1 MRQRDDI
8 RRAHKLADMVIV
20 CPHWG
25 TEYVY
30 ESTSYQDQWTNVF
43 LEEGVDVVLG
53 THPHV
58 IEPVKEFTRESD
70 GHKMVVYYS
79 LGNFVSNQDEIP
91 RMIGGMAKLTLY
103 KKGDNASIKSY
114 EFEPVVTH
122 KRYGYK
128 EITTY
133 KLSDYTPELA
143 SQNKILSD
151 PTCCYTGYFGCI
163 CGATLF
169 DYPTH
174 GPRNFSVDY
183 CKQFCKAVLGD
194 IYKDE

>member
-1 MRQRDDI
+1 
-8 RRAHKLADMVIV
+8 
-20 CPHWG
+20 
-25 TEYVY
+25 
-30 ESTSYQDQWTNVF
+30 
-43 LEEGVDVVLG
+43 
-53 THPHV
+53 
-58 IEPVKEFTRESD
+58 
-70 GHKMVVYYS
+70 MVVYYS

-151 PTCCYTGYFGCI
+151 PTCCYTGYS
-163 CGATLF
+163 
-169 DYPTH
+169 DVY
-174 GPRNFSVDY
+174 
-183 CKQFCKAVLGD
+183 AVLHYL
-194 IYKDE
+194 IILHTVQEISQLTTVNNSVRLF